1 MLPDSKEIELASN
14 NWEASPQVGKTAREV
29 LLSCRAWNW
38 VATAISYGVDI
49 PEVPGVICYHK
60 WVLSEGEKNSFKDR
74 FLMNSQS
81 NFLICSSFLT
91 QLNAVLSKVF
101 KPDNFESLNSL
112 KSSSTNIQGL
122 HSNFMILKFSNS
134 PIILVLYETILDD
147 SIGSSNCSVKGYL
160 PLIWKGSVTNMHS
173 HAVYVK
179 EGLHFAWN
187 LFSET
192 PRILTRA
199 FKWHYFIW
207 CLILFPLLITIFVS
221 MQGFWCYLYLT

>member
-1 MLPDSKEIELASN
+1 MSFVTTNEFSVRVRKITLRIGFS
-14 NWEASPQVGKTAREV
+14 WTHSPTF
-29 LLSCRAWNW
+29 WF
-38 VATAISYGVDI
+38 VA
-49 PEVPGVICYHK
+49 
-60 WVLSEGEKNSFKDR
+60 L
-74 FLMNSQS
+74 
-81 NFLICSSFLT
+81 FLT

-192 PRILTRA
+192 PRILTHA